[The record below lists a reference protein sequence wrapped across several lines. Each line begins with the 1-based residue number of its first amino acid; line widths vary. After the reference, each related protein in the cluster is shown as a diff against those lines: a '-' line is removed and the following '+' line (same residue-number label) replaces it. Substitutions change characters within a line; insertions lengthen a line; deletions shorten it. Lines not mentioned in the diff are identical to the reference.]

1 MNRFH
6 AWSNKRIIW
15 AGFYLLAPL
24 FPGTLDSSSGPTL
37 WLGPFCG
44 LPACQ
49 SIPSIPGRG
58 VCADGSA
65 KWPPTVVC
73 VPHTDAYP
81 GHIACDS
88 VSQSEI
94 VVPIVVPRTR
104 LSSMHQAAI
113 RGEGPE
119 PYVRAWAGRGTEND
133 HVIVGVLDIDCE
145 SPNGFD
151 TEDARALQNIV
162 HRITEACD
170 WCID

>member
-1 MNRFH
+1 MNT
-6 AWSNKRIIW
+6 A
-15 AGFYLLAPL
+15 
-24 FPGTLDSSSGPTL
+24 
-37 WLGPFCG
+37 
-44 LPACQ
+44 
-49 SIPSIPGRG
+49 
-58 VCADGSA
+58 
-65 KWPPTVVC
+65 
-73 VPHTDAYP
+73 

-94 VVPIVVPRTR
+94 VVPIVVSRTR

>member
-6 AWSNKRIIW
+6 AWSNKRINW

-73 VPHTDAYP
+73 VPHT
-81 GHIACDS
+81 G
-88 VSQSEI
+88 
-94 VVPIVVPRTR
+94 R
-104 LSSMHQAAI
+104 L
-113 RGEGPE
+113 
-119 PYVRAWAGRGTEND
+119 PYV
-133 HVIVGVLDIDCE
+133 VILTLPFSTMFFTHTLIL
-145 SPNGFD
+145 F
-151 TEDARALQNIV
+151 
-162 HRITEACD
+162 
-170 WCID
+170 